1 MKQLICAL
9 MLLIPF
15 TGYSKDKG
23 SKIQLI
29 GNWKEVKR
37 LNVAGK
43 KINYTD
49 TLYLKFEAGNQYVR
63 QQGKGFIYRGVY
75 KILSGSLDIGTRTY
89 TILEYK
95 KKKRLVLKDQMGTY
109 ELEPYVPVSQIVPGR
124 APEVY
129 KPITSIN
136 QMVGSWDKFKG
147 TSSGTHQQIDYTRT
161 VKKVEIFAQ
170 PRDGKYGFIYAGR
183 DGENAP
189 SWYVESFSNQTLYCN
204 GKDRRQ
210 FKVLKAE
217 NNELII
223 EGEGFTYFLRRFR

>member
-1 MKQLICAL
+1 MKYLIWT
-9 MLLIPF
+9 LLLAIPF
-15 TGYSKDKG
+15 TSYSKGKG
-23 SKIQLI
+23 KDQLL
-29 GNWKEVKR
+29 GHWKEVKR
-37 LNVAGK
+37 LNNAGK
-43 KINYTD
+43 LVSYTD
-49 TLYLKFEAGNQYVR
+49 TLHIEFKPGNEYVR

-75 KILSGSLDIGTRTY
+75 KIMSGSLDIGTRTY
-89 TILEYK
+89 TIMEM
-95 KKKRLVLKDQMGTY
+95 KKKRIVLKDQMGTY
-109 ELEPYVPVSQIVPGR
+109 ELEPYTPVSQIVPGR

-129 KPITSIN
+129 KPVTSIN

-147 TSSGTHQQIDYTRT
+147 TSSGTHDRIDYTRT
-161 VKKVEIFAQ
+161 VKKVEIFSNPQ
-170 PRDGKYGFIYAGR
+170 NGKLGYIFAGR
-183 DGENAP
+183 DGEGAP